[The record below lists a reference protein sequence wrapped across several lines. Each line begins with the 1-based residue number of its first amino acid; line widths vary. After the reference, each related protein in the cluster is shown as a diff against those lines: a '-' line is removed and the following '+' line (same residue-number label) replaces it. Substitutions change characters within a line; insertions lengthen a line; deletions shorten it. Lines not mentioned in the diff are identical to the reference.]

1 VILAQW
7 DIEEGVGSAN
17 WPGNN
22 PAGITPG
29 NGAVDALG
37 TGATTSGGFVVFPT
51 PAAGAQAYAT
61 LYNTDPNYA
70 GVRAAIKTGSPTNE
84 LNAIIQSPWDAGH
97 YNDGVS
103 LYAAYSSVKG
113 VQITAPSGLTF
124 SASTSY
130 ATPSTTGPPAISFPP
145 TNYSVVA
152 NSQRTGDVLYG
163 RRYRILVSNKQ
174 GNALD
179 VSDLHCTFDIQTVVN
194 QTPPFSTV
202 VIYNLNAATE
212 NFILN
217 YGDKITVE
225 AGYVGTQYGLI
236 FDGEIIEPIR
246 DKPDNVTYRLTLNC
260 LAANRQL
267 NQAFAAF
274 TLNRG
279 QSARS
284 ITESLATKATVLSPV
299 GDLSP
304 MLSTAKLPRG
314 KTVFGLTRQY
324 LRQIA
329 QGNNVAYYAGHD
341 GSINLLHATD
351 PPKGEII
358 KLTPSSGLIGQPSQQ
373 DLGVSFE
380 CLLNPAIGINTL
392 VQIDSDLIEAQT
404 YTIGQV
410 QRPLDAAG
418 IYRVVGVE
426 NIGDTRDTD
435 WYTSCTTVSQ
445 AGGIPGMVSSTTASP
460 W

>member
-1 VILAQW
+1 
-7 DIEEGVGSAN
+7 
-17 WPGNN
+17 
-22 PAGITPG
+22 
-29 NGAVDALG
+29 
-37 TGATTSGGFVVFPT
+37 
-51 PAAGAQAYAT
+51 
-61 LYNTDPNYA
+61 
-70 GVRAAIKTGSPTNE
+70 
-84 LNAIIQSPWDAGH
+84 
-97 YNDGVS
+97 
-103 LYAAYSSVKG
+103 
-113 VQITAPSGLTF
+113 VQ
-124 SASTSY
+124 
-130 ATPSTTGPPAISFPP
+130 
-145 TNYSVVA
+145 
-152 NSQRTGDVLYG
+152 
-163 RRYRILVSNKQ
+163 
-174 GNALD
+174 
-179 VSDLHCTFDIQTVVN
+179 FDIQTVVN
-194 QTPPFSTV
+194 QTPPFSTIT
-202 VIYNLNAATE
+202 IYNLNPETE

-217 YGDKITVE
+217 YGDRITVE

-236 FDGEIIEPIR
+236 FDGDIIEPIR

-284 ITESLATKATVLSPV
+284 IVESLASKATVATPL

-329 QGNNVAYYAGHD
+329 QGNNMAYYAGHD
-341 GSINLLHATD
+341 GSINLLHASD

-358 KLTPSSGLIGQPSQQ
+358 TLNPSNGLIGQPTQQ
-373 DLGVSFE
+373 DLGVAFE
-380 CLLNPAIGINTL
+380 CLLNPAIQINTL
-392 VQIDSDLIEAQT
+392 VHISNDLIQAQT

-418 IYRVVGVE
+418 IYRVTGVE
-426 NIGDTRDTD
+426 NVGDTRDTD

-445 AGGIPGMVSSTTASP
+445 AGGIPGMISTSTASP